1 MEADEGGNGACST
14 ISIHRLLVEMADGAP
29 HQTKGTA
36 KPSMALSLLESI
48 ARMEGEDT
56 AEEEEVARNATA
68 VAYAGTSTNLL
79 QSSVR
84 ISDVYTSWC
93 RYG

>member
-1 MEADEGGNGACST
+1 
-14 ISIHRLLVEMADGAP
+14 
-29 HQTKGTA
+29 
-36 KPSMALSLLESI
+36 MALSLLESI

-79 QSSVR
+79 QFSVR